1 MDIGFKIKELRMERG
16 LTQEELADRAEL
28 SKGFISQVE
37 NNLTSPS
44 IATLTDILQC
54 LGTDLKDFF
63 NDIYKKH
70 HDDTIFITIHGM
82 LFIILHGIMLNYKTS
97 ELTKINKYVVRGCS
111 LSEVEYDGKEFKIK
125 YIGDDSHLKSSEII
139 TYK

>member
-1 MDIGFKIKELRMERG
+1 
-16 LTQEELADRAEL
+16 
-28 SKGFISQVE
+28 
-37 NNLTSPS
+37 
-44 IATLTDILQC
+44 
-54 LGTDLKDFF
+54 
-63 NDIYKKH
+63 
-70 HDDTIFITIHGM
+70 M

-125 YIGDDSHLKSSEII
+125 YIDDDSHLKSSEII